1 MQPGD
6 PVWKFKQGLAFLA
19 TSRGIP
25 QIYYGTEIAMAGP
38 DQLRGDFPGGWKEDP
53 ASAFTAAGRTP
64 VQNEC
69 WDFASKLLT
78 WRRTSKAVTEGR
90 LVHYTPDN
98 QTKCYVYARI
108 AGDDT
113 VLVILNGSDT
123 ERELNM
129 ARFADVIGKHSF
141 GVDVVTGESVD
152 LTTIVRMAPRGVYVL
167 ELK

>member
-1 MQPGD
+1 
-6 PVWKFKQGLAFLA
+6 
-19 TSRGIP
+19 
-25 QIYYGTEIAMAGP
+25 MAGP

-129 ARFADVIGKHSF
+129 TRFADVIGMHPF
-141 GVDVVTGESVD
+141 GVDVVTGEPVD
-152 LTTIVRMAPRGVYVL
+152 LRSTVRMAPRGVHVL
-167 ELK
+167 ELE

>member
-1 MQPGD
+1 
-6 PVWKFKQGLAFLA
+6 
-19 TSRGIP
+19 
-25 QIYYGTEIAMAGP
+25 MAC
-38 DQLRGDFPGGWKEDP
+38 
-53 ASAFTAAGRTP
+53 T
-64 VQNEC
+64 C
-69 WDFASKLLT
+69 WNFASRLLN

-141 GVDVVTGESVD
+141 GVDVVTGETVD
-152 LTTIVRMAPRGVYVL
+152 LTATVRMAPRGVYVL

>member
-1 MQPGD
+1 
-6 PVWKFKQGLAFLA
+6 
-19 TSRGIP
+19 
-25 QIYYGTEIAMAGP
+25 MAGP

-53 ASAFTAAGRTP
+53 ASAFTPAGRTP

-69 WDFASKLLT
+69 WDFASRLLN

-123 ERELNM
+123 ERELSM
-129 ARFADVIGKHSF
+129 ARFADVIGTHPF
-141 GVDVVTGESVD
+141 GIDVVTGESVD
-152 LTTIVRMAPRGVYVL
+152 LRSTVRMAPRGVSVL